1 LPIAAVR
8 EIVRIPQ
15 ITAVPNAPDYIE
27 GVINLRGQI
36 IPVVDL
42 RKRFRVGATE
52 SNKRNRIVV
61 VEWEDR
67 SIGLI
72 VSSASEVL
80 RIPPSEVEDPRNVFR
95 EGELDYVTGVGKLNG
110 RLVILLDLKEI
121 LRQGELPTIEGVRV
135 LEGPLAAGGVVRHC

>member
-1 LPIAAVR
+1 M
-8 EIVRIPQ
+8 
-15 ITAVPNAPDYIE
+15 
-27 GVINLRGQI
+27 
-36 IPVVDL
+36 
-42 RKRFRVGATE
+42 
-52 SNKRNRIVV
+52 V